1 MADPIVT
8 ISWGELFDRLSI
20 LEIKRERLSSESSRT
35 TVDTQLSRLNLVASS
50 VDLSSPKLSE
60 LRTRL
65 KSVNERLWTIEDE
78 IRAHEAR
85 EAFDAHFIEL
95 ARSVYR
101 NNDERNRL
109 KRAVDELLGSE
120 SEPKAYAPY
129 TEHKGAPGSGGCP

>member
-20 LEIKRERLSSESSRT
+20 LEIKQERLSSESLRA
-35 TVDTQLSRLNLVASS
+35 TVDAQLSRLTLIARSVDASS
-50 VDLSSPKLSE
+50 QKLSE

-85 EAFDAHFIEL
+85 AAFDARFIGL
-95 ARSVYR
+95 ARSVYH

-109 KRAVDELLGSE
+109 KRAIDELLGSE

-129 TEHKGAPGSGGCP
+129 TEHKSAPS